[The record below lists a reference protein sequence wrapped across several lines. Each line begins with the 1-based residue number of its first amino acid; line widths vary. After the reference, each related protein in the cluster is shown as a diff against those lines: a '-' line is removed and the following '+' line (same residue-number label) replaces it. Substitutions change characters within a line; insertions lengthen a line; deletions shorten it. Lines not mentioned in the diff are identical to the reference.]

1 MLVAGLGSVV
11 GNELG
16 EYTAF
21 AAEDSPRLSFGK
33 LEPLVDLMQTTPTEK
48 FLPAVVRQL
57 NNGTPLRQLVA
68 AGALTN
74 ARTFGGENYHGFHTF
89 MALAPAFDMS

>member
-1 MLVAGLGSVV
+1 MTFSIHPPQTPRRQFLADVGQGMLVAGLGSVV

-57 NNGTPLRQLVA
+57 NNGTPLR
-68 AGALTN
+68 
-74 ARTFGGENYHGFHTF
+74 
-89 MALAPAFDMS
+89 